1 MNSNPYTLNPNYLL
15 NPFNALYQDNTLLSN
30 KPEIQELNQY
40 AIDLEDQIEGDFNL
54 NYLTFEFAY
63 NQLGFVRNGLLLAKL
78 KFLKLYKNYGDGTFA
93 SFCKYQLRKQR
104 WQINDTI
111 KASRVVLDLM
121 YAGFEILPAN
131 IAQAVALAKLTID
144 ELIEKWRSII
154 ETLPPDKITAHSIRN
169 IVKPPTESSPA
180 VASLEVPA
188 KVHEEIHREAA
199 NRGLSIGEFI
209 KIILGFFLKSENSHL
224 LSSENNTEEYRKKER
239 IWQQDLDSLVA
250 ESDNFVRMSQQT
262 ESFT

>member
-1 MNSNPYTLNPNYLL
+1 MNKNFLH

-40 AIDLEDQIEGDFNL
+40 ALDLEDQIAGEFNL

-63 NQLGFVRNGLLLAKL
+63 NQLGFVRNGLLLAKI

-111 KASRVVLDLM
+111 KASRVVLDLI
-121 YAGFEILPAN
+121 YAGFEILPTN
-131 IAQAVALAKLTID
+131 IAQAVALAKLTIN

-154 ETLPPDKITAHSIRN
+154 ETLPPDQITAHSIRS
-169 IVKPPTESSPA
+169 IVKPPAESEPT

-188 KVHEEIHREAA
+188 RVHEEIHREAA
-199 NRGLSIGEFI
+199 NRGLTIGEFI
-209 KIILGFFLKSENSHL
+209 SIVLSFFLESENSHL
-224 LSSENNTEEYRKKER
+224 LSSENNTEEYMERER
-239 IWQQDLDSLVA
+239 IWQEDLDSLVA
-250 ESDNFVRMSQQT
+250 ENDNFVRMSQ
-262 ESFT
+262 

>member
-1 MNSNPYTLNPNYLL
+1 MNKKYLH
-15 NPFNALYQDNTLLSN
+15 NPFDALYQDNTLLSN

-40 AIDLEDQIEGDFNL
+40 ALDLEDQIAGDFNL
-54 NYLTFEFAY
+54 QYLTFEFAY

-121 YAGFEILPAN
+121 YAGFEILPTN

-154 ETLPPDKITAHSIRN
+154 ETLPPDKITAHSIRS
-169 IVKPPTESSPA
+169 IVKPPAESEPA

-188 KVHEEIHREAA
+188 QVHEEIHREAA

-209 KIILGFFLKSENSHL
+209 SIILGFFLESENLHL
-224 LSSENNTEEYRKKER
+224 LSSINNTEEYIRKER
-239 IWQQDLDSLVA
+239 IWQQDLDSLVR
-250 ESDNFVRMSQQT
+250 ENKVQNT
-262 ESFT
+262 